1 MTLTF
6 NEQEY
11 NGQGYD
17 RSNDPFKIRRSYYT
31 NIKLSSLQ
39 VELTIN
45 VDWPKTL

>member
-17 RSNDPFKIRRSYYT
+17 RSNDPFKLGEAIIQT
-31 NIKLSSLQ
+31 
-39 VELTIN
+39 
-45 VDWPKTL
+45 

>member
-6 NEQEY
+6 NEQDY

-31 NIKLSSLQ
+31 NIKLKIFFITSR
-39 VELTIN
+39 IN
-45 VDWPKTL
+45 H

>member
-6 NEQEY
+6 NEQDY

-31 NIKLSSLQ
+31 NIKLKIVFITSR
-39 VELTIN
+39 IN
-45 VDWPKTL
+45 H